1 MCEYEIIFCK
11 ALHGKLREKVRGK
24 IWVGVDDNN
33 RLFVSITQREINTQ
47 VRIITENPFS
57 DLIVNGYSVEDACN
71 DVVIRYRRIIL
82 SHSFK

>member
-11 ALHGKLREKVRGK
+11 ALHDKLREKVRGK
-24 IWVGVDDNN
+24 IWVGVDDND
-33 RLFVSITQREINTQ
+33 RLFVDITQREINTQ
-47 VRIITENPFS
+47 VHIIAENPFS

-71 DVVIRYRRIIL
+71 DVVIQYRRIIL

>member
-24 IWVGVDDNN
+24 IWVGVDDND
-33 RLFVSITQREINTQ
+33 RLFVDITQREINTQ
-47 VRIITENPFS
+47 VRIIAKKPFS

-71 DVVIRYRRIIL
+71 DAVIQYRRIIL

>member
-24 IWVGVDDNN
+24 IWVGVDDND
-33 RLFVSITQREINTQ
+33 RLFVDITQREINTQ
-47 VRIITENPFS
+47 VHIIAKNPFS

-71 DVVIRYRRIIL
+71 DVVIQYRRIIL